1 MSLEPVGVASDAH
14 DFLRNLAVV
23 LGVAGLT
30 TVVSQRL
37 RLPVVF
43 GYLLAGM
50 IVGPHVPIPVS
61 VDEGMVRTLSELGV
75 ILLMYSLGLE
85 FRLQRVAEIGAT
97 AGLAAL
103 AETSLMFGLG
113 YAAGGALGWSAIE
126 RLFTGA
132 MVAISSTTIVAR
144 TFAEQRVHGRLRDVV
159 FGILVVEDLIAIT
172 LIALLSAIAGG
183 EGPSAAE
190 VGLTMVRL
198 ATFLVVLMGVGL
210 LIVPRLM
217 RHVVRLERAE
227 IAVVTGVGICFAAAL
242 VALAFGYSVA
252 LGAFIAGA
260 LVAES
265 GHGARLEELIAPL
278 RDVFVAIFFVS
289 VGMLIDPR
297 VVLAHWPAVLTLAAV
312 VVGGKAVAVT
322 IGTFLAGSGLRE
334 SVRAGLSLAQIG
346 EFSFIIAGVGLA
358 TGATRPFLYPVAVA
372 VSAITTLLT
381 PWLVRSADAAARL
394 VDRKLPRPLQTF
406 TALYGSWIERLR
418 ATPDDD
424 ARSLTRRLVRRL
436 AVDLLL
442 LAGLV
447 VAAAAEMGRFAVLL
461 ERWLGLEA
469 PLGRWTVVAVALGA
483 AVPFVYGI
491 AGVSRTLALVL
502 AARALPPVRGLDRAA
517 APRGALV
524 AALQLAILLAAAVPL
539 VALLQPFLPRVPL
552 VTALLVL
559 GGVLGVAVWR
569 SAGNLQGHARAGAE
583 VIALAFT
590 QHNRA
595 TATPGEL
602 ERTMAQLTTL
612 LPGLGEPEPVRL
624 EAGSVAV
631 GRSLRALDLRGRTG
645 ATVLAITRPDAAG
658 GEAIVPRGDEPLAA
672 GDVLALAGTREAVM
686 AARALLEGAAAGVE
700 DDRDD
705 AAPAAVSAAGGAAGV
720 ERPAIG
726 G

>member
-1 MSLEPVGVASDAH
+1 MEGSVDAH

-85 FRLQRVAEIGAT
+85 FTLRRVAEIGAT

-113 YAAGGALGWSAIE
+113 YAAGGLLGWSATE
-126 RLFTGA
+126 RLFAGA
-132 MVAISSTTIVAR
+132 LVAISSTTIVAR
-144 TFAEQRVHGRLRDVV
+144 TFAEQKVQGRLRDVV
-159 FGILVVEDLIAIT
+159 FGILVIEDLIAIT
-172 LIALLSAIAGG
+172 LIAVLSAVAGG
-183 EGPSAAE
+183 RGPSAVE
-190 VGLTMVRL
+190 VGLTAVRL

-217 RHVVRLERAE
+217 RHVVRLDRAE
-227 IAVVTGVGICFAAAL
+227 ITVVTGVGVCFAAAL
-242 VALAFGYSVA
+242 LALGFGYSVA

-265 GHGARLEELIAPL
+265 GHGKRLEELIAPL

-297 VVLAHWPAVLTLAAV
+297 VVLAQWPAVLGLTLV

-322 IGTFLAGSGLRE
+322 VGTFLTGSGLRE

-372 VSAITTLLT
+372 VSAVTTLLT
-381 PWLVRSADAAARL
+381 PWMVRRADGVAQY
-394 VDRKLPRPLQTF
+394 VDRKLPRALQTF
-406 TALYGSWIERLR
+406 AALYGSWIERLR
-418 ATPDDD
+418 ATPDLD
-424 ARSLTRRLVRRL
+424 ARTQVRRLVRRL
-436 AVDLLL
+436 LVDLVL

-461 ERWLGLEA
+461 EGWLGVDA
-469 PLGRWTVVAVALGA
+469 RVSRRVVVGVALAA

-491 AGVSRTLALVL
+491 IGISRSLAVALAL
-502 AARALPPVRGLDRAA
+502 RALPTVRGLDRAA

-524 AALQLAILLAAAVPL
+524 ATLQLAILLAAAVPL
-539 VALLQPFLPRVPL
+539 LALLQPFLPGVPL
-552 VTALLVL
+552 VAVLVALGTGLA
-559 GGVLGVAVWR
+559 VAVWR
-569 SAGNLQGHARAGAE
+569 SAGNLHGHARAGAE

-590 QHNRA
+590 QHDRA
-595 TATPGEL
+595 TATAAEL
-602 ERTMAQLTTL
+602 TQTMEQLAVM

-624 EAGSVAV
+624 TVGSPAI

-645 ATVLAITRPDAAG
+645 ATVLAITRPGRHG
-658 GEAIVPRGDEPLAA
+658 GGRRGD
-672 GDVLALAGTREAVM
+672 R
-686 AARALLEGAAAGVE
+686 AARGRAAAGRGRAGAG
-700 DDRDD
+700 RD
-705 AAPAAVSAAGGAAGV
+705 ARGGGGGAGAAGRRV
-720 ERPAIG
+720 RRGWSGGCRRGEPAHPLAVNVSLT
-726 G
+726 